1 MGEGQGYSQRNITK
15 QTRERRKAMNATLT
29 KKQEREQEQQ
39 SAKDF
44 LRKVFAS
51 QERATAW
58 TILKSVSASGMSRD
72 MKVITQYE
80 GRVIDITWYVSH
92 ASSVGQLKERNG
104 QRVVRVGGCGMDIG
118 FHLIYSLSIALYGI
132 ENAYDIKQEW
142 L

>member
-1 MGEGQGYSQRNITK
+1 M
-15 QTRERRKAMNATLT
+15 QTTLT
-29 KKQEREQEQQ
+29 KKQEKQQEQE

-44 LRKVFAS
+44 LRKVFTS
-51 QERATAW
+51 QETPTAW

-80 GRVIDITWYVSH
+80 GRVIDITWYISH
-92 ASSVGQLKERNG
+92 ASSVGQLRERNG
-104 QRVVRVGGCGMDIG
+104 QRVVRVGGCGMDMG

-132 ENAYDIKQEW
+132 ENAYNLKQEW

>member
-1 MGEGQGYSQRNITK
+1 
-15 QTRERRKAMNATLT
+15 MNATLT

-80 GRVIDITWYVSH
+80 GQVIDITWYVSH

-118 FHLIYSLSIALYGI
+118 FHLIYSLSIALYGS
-132 ENAYDIKQEW
+132 EGGYKLKQEW

>member
-1 MGEGQGYSQRNITK
+1 MGVSKLDEGQ
-15 QTRERRKAMNATLT
+15 EMNATLS
-29 KKQEREQEQQ
+29 KKQEREQEQE

-92 ASSVGQLKERNG
+92 ASSVGQLRERNG
-104 QRVVRVGGCGMDIG
+104 QRVVRVGGCGMDMG

-132 ENAYDIKQEW
+132 ENAYNLKQEW

>member
-1 MGEGQGYSQRNITK
+1 
-15 QTRERRKAMNATLT
+15 MNATLT
-29 KKQEREQEQQ
+29 KKQEREQEKE

-51 QERATAW
+51 QEKPTAW
-58 TILKSVSASGMSRD
+58 TILKWVSGSGMSRD

-104 QRVVRVGGCGMDIG
+104 QRVVRVGGCGMDMG
-118 FHLIYSLSIALYGI
+118 FHLVYSLSIALFCSDKYDHDS
-132 ENAYDIKQEW
+132 AYKLKQEW

>member
-1 MGEGQGYSQRNITK
+1 
-15 QTRERRKAMNATLT
+15 MNATLS
-29 KKQEREQEQQ
+29 KKQEREQEQE
-39 SAKDF
+39 SAKEF

-80 GRVIDITWYVSH
+80 GRVIDITWYVSN
-92 ASSVGQLKERNG
+92 ASSVGQLRERNG
-104 QRVVRVGGCGMDIG
+104 QRVVRVGGCGMDMG

-132 ENAYDIKQEW
+132 ENAYNLKQEW